1 MEDLRLTLANDVA
14 DQIGA
19 VLYPGR
25 CHCGWPL
32 MKFKSDPVAFGF
44 CWNCLTSQQTAQRGR
59 DLLERIKRGIEV
71 THIGNEIYV
80 EERKSA

>member
-1 MEDLRLTLANDVA
+1 MEEDLRVIMAKEVA

-25 CHCGWPL
+25 HYCGWPL
-32 MKFKSDPVAFGF
+32 LELKGQRLPF
-44 CWNCLTSQQTAQRGR
+44 CWKCATSQVWADRGR

-71 THIGNEIYV
+71 KHIGNEIYV